1 MGGALSSLQVDFKR
15 QIQNLIWMEMVRKQ
29 TEKKRSEEDEGFL
42 WDFLLGASACF
53 SHYLSPTHPTS
64 LFPKRNG
71 TPNSISVFTNYSAF
85 RRHRV
90 EKSLKK
96 SHLKFPKLN

>member
-29 TEKKRSEEDEGFL
+29 TEKKRSEGFL

-64 LFPKRNG
+64 LFQKVMEHLTQFPFSPITQLLEDTELKNH
-71 TPNSISVFTNYSAF
+71 S
-85 RRHRV
+85 
-90 EKSLKK
+90 KSRM
-96 SHLKFPKLN
+96 